1 MDNSARGNHGLHS
14 HAVLRLVSASS
25 AQAQADRRGLPHSL
39 RGYLPVLGG
48 IVVFLMLIHFTEAFI
63 RAVFYVAWGGL
74 PDFETALYFSLISY
88 TIIGYGNVL
97 LAQPMRLVGVS
108 EELTGT
114 FMCGWSVAVLQEI
127 ARDSVTR
134 ITSGLNRKSAQ
145 Q

>member
-1 MDNSARGNHGLHS
+1 MLYSISFL
-14 HAVLRLVSASS
+14 LRLHKLR
-25 AQAQADRRGLPHSL
+25 QAGRGMPHSL
-39 RGYLPVLGG
+39 RGYMPVLGG

-63 RAVFYVAWGGL
+63 WAVFYVAWGGL

-134 ITSGLNRKSAQ
+134 ITSGSNRKSAQ

>member
-1 MDNSARGNHGLHS
+1 M
-14 HAVLRLVSASS
+14 
-25 AQAQADRRGLPHSL
+25 PHSL

-134 ITSGLNRKSAQ
+134 ITSGLNRNSAQ